1 MDTISNMLIS
11 IKNGQ
16 AVQKE
21 SVVFPYSKLKMEILK
36 VLADEKFVKDVQK
49 RGKKEK
55 KSIEVFL
62 EYKDNGQ
69 SKIKGIERVS
79 KPSRRIYLP
88 AKKITSVAQGRG
100 IMVISTPKGILTD
113 KSARKENVG
122 GEVICKVW

>member
-55 KSIEVFL
+55 KSMNLAWEKHIF
-62 EYKDNGQ
+62 
-69 SKIKGIERVS
+69 
-79 KPSRRIYLP
+79 
-88 AKKITSVAQGRG
+88 
-100 IMVISTPKGILTD
+100 
-113 KSARKENVG
+113 
-122 GEVICKVW
+122 

>member
-1 MDTISNMLIS
+1 MDVLSNMLIS

-21 SVVFPYSKLKMEILK
+21 SVAFPYSELKMEILK
-36 VLADEKFVKDVQK
+36 VLAREKFIKDIQKKVKKGRKV
-49 RGKKEK
+49 
-55 KSIEVFL
+55 IEVVL

-79 KPSRRIYLP
+79 KPSRRVYIP
-88 AKKITSVAQGRG
+88 AKKITSVAQGHG
-100 IMVISTPKGILTD
+100 IMIISTPSGVLTD
-113 KSARKENVG
+113 KEARSKNVG